1 MAMLTSTIGRT
12 LGQLLRLGA
21 LLTLLSGCA
30 SLHKAPTTDYR
41 AVYPPVAQP
50 PAQGNGAIYQ
60 NGYGLALFEDIK
72 ARRIGDTLTIVL
84 QERTQASKDA
94 KTETSKENDI
104 SIANPTLLGSSPQFN
119 APGILPLASNRAND
133 LSAELSSSQEFSGE
147 GSSSQGNSLT
157 GNITVTVAD
166 VLPNGNLVVR
176 GEKWLTLNQGDEYI
190 QISGIVRPVDIRTDN
205 TVLSG
210 QVADARITYSGK
222 GMVADSN
229 KMGWL
234 SRFFASAIW
243 PF

>member
-1 MAMLTSTIGRT
+1 MMTNTIGRAI
-12 LGQLLRLGA
+12 GNLLRIGA
-21 LLTLLSGCA
+21 LLALLSGCA
-30 SLHKAPTTDYR
+30 SMHQAPSADYR
-41 AVYPPVAQP
+41 ASYPPVAQP
-50 PAQGNGAIYQ
+50 PVATNGAIYQ
-60 NGYGLALFEDIK
+60 SGYGMALFEDIK
-72 ARRIGDTLTIVL
+72 ARRIGDTITIVL

-104 SIANPTLLGSSPQFN
+104 SIANPTLLGSTPEFN
-119 APGILPLASNRAND
+119 APGILPLASNRGNTLA
-133 LSAELSSSQEFSGE
+133 AELSSDQEFKGE
-147 GSSSQGNSLT
+147 GTSSQGNSLT

-190 QISGIVRPVDIRTDN
+190 QISGIVRPIDVRADN

>member
-1 MAMLTSTIGRT
+1 MNGISPGGMWHR
-12 LGQLLRLGA
+12 LLQVTA
-21 LLTLLSGCA
+21 LLFLLSGCA
-30 SLHKAPTTDYR
+30 TMQPAPSDYR
-41 AVYPPVAQP
+41 PAYPPVSTAP
-50 PAQGNGAIYQ
+50 PQTSGGIYQ
-60 NGYGLALFEDIK
+60 AGYSMALFEDIK
-72 ARRIGDTLTIVL
+72 ARRVGDTITIVL

-104 SIANPTLLGSSPQFN
+104 TIANPTLLGSAPQFN
-119 APGILPLASNRAND
+119 APGILPLASNRGNTLA
-133 LSAELSSSQEFSGE
+133 AELSSGQEFKGE

-157 GNITVTVAD
+157 GNITVTVVD
-166 VLPNGNLVVR
+166 VLGNGNLVVR

-190 QISGIVRPVDIRTDN
+190 QISGIVRPIDVRTDN

>member
-1 MAMLTSTIGRT
+1 MNGILSGGLVAR
-12 LGQLLRLGA
+12 LLQGLA
-21 LLTLLSGCA
+21 LVFVLSGCA
-30 SLHKAPTTDYR
+30 SMQPGPSDYR
-41 AVYPPVAQP
+41 PAYPPLSAP
-50 PAQGNGAIYQ
+50 PPQTSGSIYQ
-60 NGYGLALFEDIK
+60 AGYSVALFEDIK
-72 ARRIGDTLTIVL
+72 ARRVGDTITIVL

-104 SIANPTLLGSSPQFN
+104 TIANPTLLGSVPQFN
-119 APGILPLASNRAND
+119 APGILPLASNRGNTLA
-133 LSAELSSSQEFSGE
+133 AELSSEQEFKGE
-147 GSSSQGNSLT
+147 GTSSQGNSLT
-157 GNITVTVAD
+157 GNITVTVVD
-166 VLPNGNLVVR
+166 VLGNGNLVVR

-190 QISGIVRPVDIRTDN
+190 QISGIVRPIDVRTDN

>member
-1 MAMLTSTIGRT
+1 MTMNTIGRAI
-12 LGQLLRLGA
+12 GNLLRLGA
-21 LLTLLSGCA
+21 LLALLSGCA
-30 SLHKAPTTDYR
+30 SMQPGPSGDYR
-41 AVYPPVAQP
+41 ASYPPVAQP
-50 PAQGNGAIYQ
+50 PVATNGAIYQ

-72 ARRIGDTLTIVL
+72 ARRIGDTITIVL

-94 KTETSKENDI
+94 KTETSKENDVT
-104 SIANPTLLGSSPQFN
+104 IANPTLLGSTPQFN
-119 APGILPLASNRAND
+119 APGLLPLASNKENSLA
-133 LSAELSSSQEFSGE
+133 AELHSDQEFKGE
-147 GSSSQGNSLT
+147 GTSSQGNSLT

-190 QISGIVRPVDIRTDN
+190 QISGIVRPIDVRADN